1 MFEKVFIIGGA
12 TSSNKTDLAIKIA
25 SEVPSVVINADSMQ
39 VYQDLEILSNRPSKT
54 ELEGIENKLFGV
66 IKTPNSADLG
76 WWSKSA
82 KIEITKAQIKNKV
95 PIIVLSL
102 IHI

>member
-66 IKTPNSADLG
+66 IELSSIKG
-76 WWSKSA
+76 
-82 KIEITKAQIKNKV
+82 KIAILHPRYLLT
-95 PIIVLSL
+95 SR
-102 IHI
+102 